1 MKYQVNTKLKTV
13 NIWEE
18 DIESDQDKKD
28 LATLKAFFRKQG
40 YKVHTVTDFEQG
52 LGLQQQMSTANIH
65 KYSGLNLKNFKF

>member
-13 NIWEE
+13 DIWEE

-28 LATLKAFFRKQG
+28 LTTLKTFFRKQG

-52 LGLQQQMSTANIH
+52 LGLREQMSTSNMH
-65 KYSGLNLKNFKF
+65 KYTPFNAKTFKF